1 MSFQTLNL
9 QICIKW
15 VFFWRAIYSSPCFAW
30 SIFSGCF
37 FYVSF
42 PLALPVFATQM
53 SPWVAASLK
62 PSVSISVH
70 LLSVQPTTNCVC
82 PPPKSPSKWQCLCP
96 VPTSQVSSKTL
107 SLSLSTLLLS
117 LLPPGWQRGV
127 LLPTTRGAAA
137 DTLLLSLGHCR
148 RKEGGQRKWDIQ
160 S

>member
-1 MSFQTLNL
+1 
-9 QICIKW
+9 
-15 VFFWRAIYSSPCFAW
+15 
-30 SIFSGCF
+30 
-37 FYVSF
+37 
-42 PLALPVFATQM
+42 M
-53 SPWVAASLK
+53 SPLVAEFLN

-160 S
+160 SYKIELIYSFFFFQGGFARAGDIIQKCNTMFHPKYLQS